1 MKYIKYISFQIKK
14 AYRKKAL
21 YCHPDKNPNNPKAN
35 ELFHKLS
42 QALEILTDISA
53 RVSVI
58 IISII
63 ILFLYFINIFLVFLI
78 NDISYLQNKAAY
90 DKVINAKH
98 QAKLRAKEFDSR
110 RKKLKEDLETRENAY
125 KIDSDI
131 KKDKDKLQVFL
142 ILCLL

>member
-1 MKYIKYISFQIKK
+1 M
-14 AYRKKAL
+14 
-21 YCHPDKNPNNPKAN
+21 
-35 ELFHKLS
+35 S

-90 DKVINAKH
+90 DKIINAKH